1 MNLQTFIQ
9 SQTDRMKAF
18 EAYWNTK
25 VAPTLEQEDR
35 DFWETSAS
43 VWECLPWTNGA
54 VYHPHC

>member
-18 EAYWNTK
+18 EVYWNTK

-43 VWECLPWTNGA
+43 VWDWIEQLEDSGC
-54 VYHPHC
+54 